1 MKGELVRNPHPA
13 PECLNRESSSLYRT
27 YLFWASAVSYVKWQT
42 LLFYLIILIL
52 QDTLA
57 HLTDKHVEAQR
68 IKSSD
73 FPMDGH

>member
-1 MKGELVRNPHPA
+1 M
-13 PECLNRESSSLYRT
+13 
-27 YLFWASAVSYVKWQT
+27 SYVKWQT

-52 QDTLA
+52 QDILA